1 MRERRKSSLL
11 QIHRSQYINGFTQQK
26 SPKLQM
32 GRVGNSQR
40 RRNSQFSF
48 DSSHDRLKVRN
59 IKLRSSVAESIVS
72 SIRGSLRSSFS
83 SFDGDEKQFPS
94 HETRRLSSHTS
105 RASEVTIETIK
116 RDAFERRRSSLS
128 NRVLR
133 HFISFKVRPRYG
145 RLVIGVMFFF
155 LVLLIAGLK
164 VISGDGDGR
173 IDLTMQSDEN
183 RFVNLTS
190 TAPSQSPTIVPLKT
204 FKTSS
209 PSIIPSFVPTERIA
223 SSSRPSVS
231 FSEEPSKKP
240 SWEPTMGS
248 INPSLSPSESISGIA
263 SLAPS
268 QSVSDAPSQ
277 FPSSIPSSKR
287 SEEPTVSYSV
297 TPTVDWTEVSLLVPT
312 QNPTR
317 SSGVTL
323 SAEPSNIPSEAD
335 TEVTIKPSY
344 VSTDSPT
351 IAPTHFATSSFID
364 NSSSPSS
371 VPSIFPSNH
380 GSEMPTS
387 KDCSSNSAR
396 RMFWEQVA
404 RHTSDINGELQ
415 FSVSQENTVKWLS
428 TDDNFIDICND
439 PFDAAIE
446 RYVLALFYF
455 SNDGF
460 MGSVY
465 HSNII
470 APNSKHCSTQAITF
484 EKWEIKC
491 DLDGYITELKIYNL
505 LDVSATIPHEITKLN
520 RLEVFIFRDSPELI
534 GTLPM
539 GFFGNPSLR
548 DIDIMNTAI
557 SGDLFRPDLLDE
569 TAMQRI
575 RVLRM
580 GSDVSSLTEMFPYN
594 DKRLYGE
601 PSENDFYPSFPG
613 LNHKLNDWS
622 AGTIPQNITMM
633 SNLVELSL
641 SNCNLDGEIPNL
653 DGMANLRKISLWGNR
668 LVGTIPQMT
677 LEVTEIK
684 LNVNKLSGTIPTYI
698 EQMANLMVLEI
709 GNNYITGSIPSQ
721 IGQTNL
727 HSLHLYKNNLTGNL
741 PSSIGNLQ
749 NLEMLF
755 LQNNQLSGVILPSI
769 VTIPRLWLNLNHNLL
784 SGTIPP
790 FHETDMQ
797 MFQVGFNQLSGTIP
811 ITLTSL
817 NPKITYIHLN
827 DNNLIGT
834 LPSQNGLTFLK
845 ELFVQGNSL
854 TGLIPNVG
862 DWTLQRQKYH
872 SNEFSAVESSICQ
885 YSPFEDF
892 TTDCHLNCNCCTVCY
907 GEAFIATASPSTV
920 PSSKPTPRPTPRPS
934 PRPTPKPT
942 PLPTPR
948 PSPRP
953 TPKPTPLPT
962 PRPSPR
968 PTPKPT
974 PLPTPRPSPRPTPK
988 PKKTKS

>member
-1 MRERRKSSLL
+1 
-11 QIHRSQYINGFTQQK
+11 
-26 SPKLQM
+26 
-32 GRVGNSQR
+32 
-40 RRNSQFSF
+40 
-48 DSSHDRLKVRN
+48 
-59 IKLRSSVAESIVS
+59 
-72 SIRGSLRSSFS
+72 
-83 SFDGDEKQFPS
+83 
-94 HETRRLSSHTS
+94 
-105 RASEVTIETIK
+105 
-116 RDAFERRRSSLS
+116 
-128 NRVLR
+128 
-133 HFISFKVRPRYG
+133 
-145 RLVIGVMFFF
+145 
-155 LVLLIAGLK
+155 
-164 VISGDGDGR
+164 
-173 IDLTMQSDEN
+173 
-183 RFVNLTS
+183 
-190 TAPSQSPTIVPLKT
+190 
-204 FKTSS
+204 
-209 PSIIPSFVPTERIA
+209 
-223 SSSRPSVS
+223 
-231 FSEEPSKKP
+231 
-240 SWEPTMGS
+240 MGS
-248 INPSLSPSESISGIA
+248 INPSLSPSESISGIP

-277 FPSSIPSSKR
+277 FPTSIPSSKR
-287 SEEPTVSYSV
+287 SEEPTVSNSV
-297 TPTVDWTEVSLLVPT
+297 VPTVHWTEVSSLVPT
-312 QNPTR
+312 QNPTQ

-323 SAEPSNIPSEAD
+323 SAEPSSIPSQAD

-344 VSTDSPT
+344 AMISTDSPT
-351 IAPTHFATSSFID
+351 IAPTHFSFID

-371 VPSIFPSNH
+371 VPSVFPSNN

-396 RMFWEQVA
+396 RKFWEQVA
-404 RHTSDINGELQ
+404 RHTSGMNDEVQ
-415 FSVSQENTVKWLS
+415 FSVSQENTVHWLS
-428 TDDNFIDICND
+428 ADDNFIDICND
-439 PFDAAIE
+439 PFGAATE

-455 SNDGF
+455 SNDRF

-470 APNSKHCSTQAITF
+470 TPNSKHCFTQAITF

-491 DLDGYITELKIYNL
+491 DLEGYITELKIYNL
-505 LDVSATIPHEITKLN
+505 LDVSAMIPHEITRLN
-520 RLEVFIFRDSPELI
+520 RLEVFVFRDSPELT
-534 GTLPM
+534 GTLPV

-677 LEVTEIK
+677 LEITEIK
-684 LNVNKLSGTIPTYI
+684 LNGNNLSGTIPTNI
-698 EQMANLMVLEI
+698 EQMVNLMVLEI

-727 HSLHLYKNNLTGNL
+727 HSLHLYMNNLTGNL

-755 LQNNQLSGVILPSI
+755 LQNNQLSGAILPSI
-769 VTIPRLWLNLNHNLL
+769 VTIPKLWLNLNHNLL

-790 FHETDMQ
+790 FHETDLQ

-845 ELFVQGNSL
+845 EFFVQGNSL

-885 YSPFEDF
+885 YSPFQEF

-907 GEAFIATASPSTV
+907 GEEFIATASPSTI
-920 PSSKPTPRPTPRPS
+920 PSSKPTPRPSPRPTPQPTRRPSPRPTPQPTPIPSPRPTPQPTPRPS

-942 PLPTPR
+942 PLPTPK
-948 PSPRP
+948 PTPLP

-962 PRPSPR
+962 P
-968 PTPKPT
+968 KPT
-974 PLPTPRPSPRPTPK
+974 PLPTPQ